1 MHSDDE
7 LRTAIVGARDALIAA
22 VDHLDKIGAA
32 ERVTEDDWQDA
43 SAAVGLSMALHR
55 EHMAKVGILLGLGG
69 ARKRLLRYLLR
80 HVGQVVSGPELSGV
94 AGIAEWPRRVRELRV
109 EQGWPIESGVQRPT
123 LRPDE
128 YILLRAQRDEE
139 LARKWQLASD
149 IRRSGGT
156 VRDRILAFLKAVSPK
171 AADREDLDYVTKAGT
186 WKSSIDDLLIEGWD
200 IRSADEDLQ
209 LAPGS
214 YRLLL

>member
-1 MHSDDE
+1 MRSDDE
-7 LRTAIVGARDALIAA
+7 LRTAIAGARNALITATE
-22 VDHLDKIGAA
+22 HLSKIGTA
-32 ERVTEDDWQDA
+32 ERVTEDEWQDV

-55 EHMAKVGILLGLGG
+55 EHMARVGILLGLGG
-69 ARKRLLRYLLR
+69 ARQRLLRYLLR

-109 EQGWPIESGVQRPT
+109 EQGWPIESGVQQPA

-128 YILLRAQRDEE
+128 YVLLRAERDEE

-156 VRDRILAFLKAVSPK
+156 VRDRVLALLKALSPD
-171 AADREDLDYVTKAGT
+171 AADREDLDYVAKTGT
-186 WKSSIDDLLIEGWD
+186 WKSSIDELRSEGWD
-200 IRSADEDLQ
+200 IRSADEDPQ
-209 LAPGS
+209 LVSDS

>member
-1 MHSDDE
+1 MCSDDE
-7 LRTAIVGARDALIAA
+7 LRTAIAGARDALTAA
-22 VDHLDKIGAA
+22 ISHLDKIGTA

-55 EHMAKVGILLGLGG
+55 ENMARVGVLLGLGG
-69 ARKRLLRYLLR
+69 AQKRLLRYLLR

-94 AGIAEWPRRVRELRV
+94 AGIAEWPRRIRELRV
-109 EQGWPIESGVQRPT
+109 EEGWPIESGVQRST

-128 YILLRAQRDEE
+128 YILLRGERDEE

-149 IRRSGGT
+149 IRRSSGT
-156 VRDRILAFLKAVSPK
+156 VRDRILAFLKAVSPQ
-171 AADREDLDYVTKAGT
+171 AADRDDLEYVAKSGT
-186 WKSSIDDLLIEGWD
+186 WKPAIGDLRDEGWD
-200 IRSADEDLQ
+200 IRSADEDPQ